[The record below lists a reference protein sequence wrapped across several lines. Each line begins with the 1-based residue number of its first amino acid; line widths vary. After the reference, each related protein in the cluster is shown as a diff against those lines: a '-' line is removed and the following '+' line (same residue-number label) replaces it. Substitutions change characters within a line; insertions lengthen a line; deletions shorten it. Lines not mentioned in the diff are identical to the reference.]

1 MCFSFK
7 LNLPPTWI
15 TPKKHYLSARFGF
28 EYLKYPPC
36 PSPQMGIFL
45 ICASRTWTILVWK
58 KKRKSTSREVLMH
71 ILAQLSLFRA
81 SKYFSGTRNEQQRL
95 SAFLFT
101 TSVWRMLLQ
110 VVEFSWEKDLSCKAD
125 QITWELEAK
134 FLETRSINSKAFPGI
149 WPTWNSGKY

>member
-1 MCFSFK
+1 MSNENVDSPIRDALVKKRENVGSLSKLEMCFSFK

-81 SKYFSGTRNEQQRL
+81 SKEWTTKIVCLSLDDFSVKNSLE
-95 SAFLFT
+95 SCWVFL
-101 TSVWRMLLQ
+101 RKL
-110 VVEFSWEKDLSCKAD
+110 
-125 QITWELEAK
+125 I
-134 FLETRSINSKAFPGI
+134 R
-149 WPTWNSGKY
+149 